1 MSQGTPFHLVMS
13 GVGSVARVLMLNWAL
28 ILVMLGV
35 AIVGFTGIALAAGIA
50 KAMLGRRV

>member
-1 MSQGTPFHLVMS
+1 MS